1 MVLGLAF
8 LSFVCHFHPNSR
20 SLLGLITNYNKNN
33 NKKTVNDKP
42 TEENQNFINME
53 ELLKNN
59 RKLDKVQEEESL

>member
-1 MVLGLAF
+1 MAKYD
-8 LSFVCHFHPNSR
+8 H
-20 SLLGLITNYNKNN
+20 YNKNN

-59 RKLDKVQEEESL
+59 RKLDKVQEEESLWKGIWKRKNKKY

>member
-1 MVLGLAF
+1 MAKYD
-8 LSFVCHFHPNSR
+8 H
-20 SLLGLITNYNKNN
+20 YNKNN